1 MSLAD
6 EVRTVRERVAARLS
20 ELEPLVREYD
30 ELVKLA
36 DELGIEVPG
45 RRRSRSAARPA
56 RNDAREDAG
65 ANAASGGSAAGATD
79 TAATRRRSRQ
89 AGSPARSK
97 PARQRRRRA
106 PDEADAETGAE
117 RDARVID
124 ALRAHPGS
132 TITDLASMLEVPPT
146 SLYRPVRELTTSG
159 EVVKRGRGL
168 FVED

>member
-30 ELVKLA
+30 ELLKLA
-36 DELGIEVPG
+36 DELGIEVPD
-45 RRRSRSAARPA
+45 RRPSRAPARPA
-56 RNDAREDAG
+56 EDDARGSGGD
-65 ANAASGGSAAGATD
+65 NAASGESPAVAP
-79 TAATRRRSRQ
+79 RRRSRQ
-89 AGSPARSK
+89 AAGSPARSK
-97 PARQRRRRA
+97 PARQRRRA
-106 PDEADAETGAE
+106 QGETETGAE

-132 TITDLASMLEVPPT
+132 TITDLASMLGVQPT

-159 EVVKRGRGL
+159 AVVKRGRGL

>member
-6 EVRTVRERVAARLS
+6 EVRTVRQRVAARLS
-20 ELEPLVREYD
+20 ELEPLVKEYD

-56 RNDAREDAG
+56 QNDAREAAG
-65 ANAASGGSAAGATD
+65 ANAASDESAAAATA

-89 AGSPARSK
+89 TGSPARSK
-97 PARQRRRRA
+97 PARRRRRRA
-106 PDEADAETGAE
+106 TGEAETGPE

-159 EVVKRGRGL
+159 AVVKRGRGL
-168 FVED
+168 FVGD

>member
-6 EVRTVRERVAARLS
+6 EVRTVRQRVAARLS

-45 RRRSRSAARPA
+45 RGRPRSPARPA
-56 RNDAREDAG
+56 QDVARRAAG
-65 ANAASGGSAAGATD
+65 ANAASDESAATA
-79 TAATRRRSRQ
+79 TAAKGRRPRQ
-89 AGSPARSK
+89 AGSPARAK
-97 PARQRRRRA
+97 PVRQRRQPA
-106 PDEADAETGAE
+106 SGDAETGAE

-159 EVVKRGRGL
+159 AVVKRGRGL
-168 FVED
+168 FVEE

>member
-20 ELEPLVREYD
+20 ELEPLVQEYD

-36 DELGIEVPG
+36 DELGIETPG
-45 RRRSRSAARPA
+45 RRRSRSPARAARGEA
-56 RNDAREDAG
+56 RDTAG
-65 ANAASGGSAAGATD
+65 ANAASDKSG
-79 TAATRRRSRQ
+79 TAATAAAAPRRSSRQ
-89 AGSPARSK
+89 AGSPPRSK
-97 PARQRRRRA
+97 PVRQRQRET
-106 PDEADAETGAE
+106 PGETETGAE
-117 RDARVID
+117 RDARVIE
-124 ALRAHPGS
+124 ALRGHPGS

-159 EVVKRGRGL
+159 VVVKRGRGL

>member
-30 ELVKLA
+30 ELMKLA
-36 DELGIEVPG
+36 DELGIEVPD
-45 RRRSRSAARPA
+45 RRGSRAPASAAVQGA
-56 RNDAREDAG
+56 RGSAG
-65 ANAASGGSAAGATD
+65 ENAASAESA
-79 TAATRRRSRQ
+79 TAAPKRRSRQ
-89 AGSPARSK
+89 AAGSPARSK
-97 PARQRRRRA
+97 AARPRRRRA
-106 PDEADAETGAE
+106 QGETETGAE

-132 TITDLASMLEVPPT
+132 TITDLASMLGVQPT

-159 EVVKRGRGL
+159 AVVKRGRGL

>member
-36 DELGIEVPG
+36 DELGIEVSG
-45 RRRSRSAARPA
+45 RRRSRSAARA
-56 RNDAREDAG
+56 VGDDTRE
-65 ANAASGGSAAGATD
+65 SGGADAVAGESAA
-79 TAATRRRSRQ
+79 AAPRRRSRQ
-89 AGSPARSK
+89 PAGSPPRSK
-97 PARQRRRRA
+97 PARQRRRA
-106 PDEADAETGAE
+106 PGEAETGAE

-132 TITDLASMLEVPPT
+132 TITDLASMLGVPPT

>member
-36 DELGIEVPG
+36 DELGIETPG
-45 RRRSRSAARPA
+45 RRRSRSPA
-56 RNDAREDAG
+56 RAAKGDTRETAG
-65 ANAASGGSAAGATD
+65 ANAASDESGAAATPA
-79 TAATRRRSRQ
+79 AATRRRSRQ
-89 AGSPARSK
+89 AGSPPRSK
-97 PARQRRRRA
+97 PVRQRRRRT
-106 PDEADAETGAE
+106 PGETEAETGAE

-159 EVVKRGRGL
+159 VVVKRGRGL

>member
-1 MSLAD
+1 M
-6 EVRTVRERVAARLS
+6 
-20 ELEPLVREYD
+20 
-30 ELVKLA
+30 
-36 DELGIEVPG
+36 
-45 RRRSRSAARPA
+45 RRRVEAPPQPRTPRPRGDARVRPDRPLARSRPA
-56 RNDAREDAG
+56 SAG
-65 ANAASGGSAAGATD
+65 DGPR
-79 TAATRRRSRQ
+79 TRPR
-89 AGSPARSK
+89 
-97 PARQRRRRA
+97 
-106 PDEADAETGAE
+106 ETGAE